1 MTGAWEKL
9 SVGQSNMRTYL
20 SLPEAKPAPAIIVVQ
35 GQTGV
40 DDFVKFSDLRSR
52 VQTVSSVATRAQS
65 LALTDMSRLVLDRQT
80 GEERRSEMKRSFD
93 FPSSRLF
100 LRVGRELV
108 LILLAALFVPY
119 PLHAQALKKVP
130 FPFSPIGIN
139 CLPWF
144 VAKDARI
151 FDKYGIAFDPVF
163 IGASSA
169 LFNAMLSGAA
179 DFAGSGGPS
188 VISNIL
194 QGGDVIHITAMVPRF
209 TQSIMVKAEIKKP
222 EDMAGKRIGVSRLG
236 TVTHFA
242 LQTFL
247 DGHGIKNVTILQMGG
262 QPEAF
267 AGLSRGSV
275 DGAVFSPPYNF
286 QLKRQGYNEIASPND
301 LAKLTPFITNGIVA
315 RRSVAE
321 RDKDTVI
328 KIIKGTAEAI
338 KMIQTDAE
346 LTKKMMGKWMPMKDP
361 DLVEQ
366 SYRFATENY
375 SKEGFVPEAAL
386 RGMVK
391 QMVQSNLIEAKA
403 AANTPVTAYY
413 DNRYVEE
420 VKRSGFFDQLWK

>member
-1 MTGAWEKL
+1 
-9 SVGQSNMRTYL
+9 
-20 SLPEAKPAPAIIVVQ
+20 
-35 GQTGV
+35 
-40 DDFVKFSDLRSR
+40 
-52 VQTVSSVATRAQS
+52 
-65 LALTDMSRLVLDRQT
+65 
-80 GEERRSEMKRSFD
+80 MKRSPD
-93 FPSSRLF
+93 FPSSYPP
-100 LRVGRELV
+100 LRAIVRFAF
-108 LILLAALFVPY
+108 LILIATFLSLPS
-119 PLHAQALKKVP
+119 LLQAQALKKVP
-130 FPFSPIGIN
+130 FPFSPIGLN

-151 FDKYGIAFDPVF
+151 FEKHGIDFDPVF

-179 DFAGSGGPS
+179 DLAGSGGPA

-194 QGGDVIHITAMVPRF
+194 KGGDIIHITAMVPRF
-209 TQSIMVKAEIKKP
+209 TQSIIVKTEIKKP
-222 EDMAGKRIGVSRLG
+222 EDMAGKKIGVSRLG

-242 LQTFL
+242 LQTAL
-247 DGHGIKNVTILQMGG
+247 DGYGVKNVTILQMGG

-286 QLKRQGYNEIASPND
+286 QLKKQGYHELVSPND
-301 LAKLTPFITNGIVA
+301 LAKLTEFITNGIVA

-321 RDKDTVI
+321 KDKETVI
-328 KIIKGTAEAI
+328 KTIKGTAEAI
-338 KMIQTDAE
+338 KIIQTDKE
-346 LTKKMMGKWMPMKDP
+346 FTKKVMNKWMPMKDT

-375 SKEGFVPEAAL
+375 AKEGMVPEAAL

-391 QMVQSNLIEAKA
+391 QMVQSNLADAKMA
-403 AANTPVTAYY
+403 SATPLTAYY

-420 VKRSGFFDQLWK
+420 VKRSGFFDQLWR

>member
-1 MTGAWEKL
+1 
-9 SVGQSNMRTYL
+9 
-20 SLPEAKPAPAIIVVQ
+20 
-35 GQTGV
+35 
-40 DDFVKFSDLRSR
+40 
-52 VQTVSSVATRAQS
+52 
-65 LALTDMSRLVLDRQT
+65 
-80 GEERRSEMKRSFD
+80 MKRSID
-93 FPSSRLF
+93 FPSSGPSLRCRILALLF
-100 LRVGRELV
+100 LLLV
-108 LILLAALFVPY
+108 PNLLLA
-119 PLHAQALKKVP
+119 QGLKKVS
-130 FPFSPIGIN
+130 FPFSPIGLN

-151 FDKYGIAFDPVF
+151 FEKHGIEFDPVF

-179 DFAGSGGPS
+179 DFAGAGGPA

-209 TQSIMVKAEIKKP
+209 TQSIMVKADIKRP
-222 EDMAGKRIGVSRLG
+222 EDMANKKIGVSRLG

-242 LQTFL
+242 LQTLL
-247 DGHGIKNVTILQMGG
+247 DGYGIKNVTILQMGG
-262 QPEAF
+262 QPEAL
-267 AGLSRGSV
+267 AGLTRGSV

-286 QLKRQGYNEIASPND
+286 QLKKQGYNELASPSD

-328 KIIKGTAEAI
+328 KVIKGTAEAI
-338 KMIQTDAE
+338 KVIQTDRE
-346 LTKKMMGKWMPMKDP
+346 LTKKVMSKWMPMKDA
-361 DLVEQ
+361 DLAEQ

-375 SKEGFVPEAAL
+375 SKEGIVPENAL

-391 QMVQSNLIEAKA
+391 QMVQSNLIDSKA
-403 AANTPVTAYY
+403 AANMPMTAYY

-420 VKRSGFFDQLWK
+420 VKRSGFFDQLWR

>member
-1 MTGAWEKL
+1 MFL
-9 SVGQSNMRTYL
+9 
-20 SLPEAKPAPAIIVVQ
+20 LP
-35 GQTGV
+35 G
-40 DDFVKFSDLRSR
+40 L
-52 VQTVSSVATRAQS
+52 AT
-65 LALTDMSRLVLDRQT
+65 
-80 GEERRSEMKRSFD
+80 
-93 FPSSRLF
+93 
-100 LRVGRELV
+100 
-108 LILLAALFVPY
+108 
-119 PLHAQALKKVP
+119 AQALKKVP
-130 FPFSPIGIN
+130 FPFSPIGLN

-151 FDKYGIAFDPVF
+151 FEKHAIEFDPVF

-222 EDMAGKRIGVSRLG
+222 EDLSNRKIGVSRLG

-242 LQTFL
+242 LQTLL
-247 DGHGIKNVTILQMGG
+247 DGYGIKNVTILQMGG

-286 QLKRQGYNEIASPND
+286 QLKKQGYNELASPSD

-321 RDKDTVI
+321 KDKDAVI
-328 KIIKGTAEAI
+328 KIIKDTAEAI
-338 KMIQTDAE
+338 KIIQTDRDF
-346 LTKKMMGKWMPMKDP
+346 TKKVMSKWMPMKDA
-361 DLVEQ
+361 DLAEQ

-375 SKEGFVPEAAL
+375 SKEGIVPEAAL
-386 RGMVK
+386 RGMVSRWCRATSS
-391 QMVQSNLIEAKA
+391 M
-403 AANTPVTAYY
+403 P
-413 DNRYVEE
+413 
-420 VKRSGFFDQLWK
+420 KRRRARR

>member
-1 MTGAWEKL
+1 
-9 SVGQSNMRTYL
+9 MRH
-20 SLPEAKPAPAIIVVQ
+20 SI
-35 GQTGV
+35 
-40 DDFVKFSDLRSR
+40 
-52 VQTVSSVATRAQS
+52 
-65 LALTDMSRLVLDRQT
+65 
-80 GEERRSEMKRSFD
+80 D
-93 FPSSRLF
+93 FPSSYRS
-100 LRVGRELV
+100 LRVCRRLA
-108 LILLAALFVPY
+108 LILVVALLVPS
-119 PLHAQALKKVP
+119 PVLAQALKKVP
-130 FPFSPIGIN
+130 FPFSPIGLN

-151 FDKYGIAFDPVF
+151 FEKHGIEFDPVF

-179 DFAGSGGPS
+179 DFAGSGGPA

-209 TQSIMVKAEIKKP
+209 TQSIMVKADIKKP
-222 EDMAGKRIGVSRLG
+222 EDMANKKIGVSRLG

-242 LQTFL
+242 LQTLL

-286 QLKRQGYNEIASPND
+286 QLKKQGYNELASPSD

-321 RDKDTVI
+321 KDKDTVI
-328 KIIKGTAEAI
+328 KVIKGTAEAI
-338 KMIQTDAE
+338 KIIQTDRE
-346 LTKKMMGKWMPMKDP
+346 FTKKVMGKWMPMKDA
-361 DLVEQ
+361 DLAEQ

-375 SKEGFVPEAAL
+375 SKEGIVPEPAL

-391 QMVQSNLIEAKA
+391 QMVQSNLIDAKA
-403 AANTPVTAYY
+403 AASTPVTAYY

-420 VKRSGFFDQLWK
+420 VKRSGFFDQLWR

>member
-1 MTGAWEKL
+1 MKC
-9 SVGQSNMRTYL
+9 
-20 SLPEAKPAPAIIVVQ
+20 
-35 GQTGV
+35 
-40 DDFVKFSDLRSR
+40 
-52 VQTVSSVATRAQS
+52 SS
-65 LALTDMSRLVLDRQT
+65 
-80 GEERRSEMKRSFD
+80 D
-93 FPSSRLF
+93 FPSSNPLQRT
-100 LRVGRELV
+100 VGKITLALLV
-108 LILLAALFVPY
+108 VALLLPGALWAQVP
-119 PLHAQALKKVP
+119 KKVP
-130 FPFSPIGIN
+130 FPFSPIGLN

-151 FDKYGIAFDPVF
+151 FDKYGIEFDPVF

-194 QGGDVIHITAMVPRF
+194 QGGDIIHITAMVPRF
-209 TQSIMVKAEIKKP
+209 TQSIMVKSDIKKP
-222 EDMAGKRIGVSRLG
+222 EDMAGKKIGVSRLG

-242 LQTFL
+242 LQTLL
-247 DGHGIKNVTILQMGG
+247 DGYGIKNVTILQMGG

-286 QLKRQGYNEIASPND
+286 QLKKQGYNEIASPGD
-301 LAKLTPFITNGIVA
+301 LAKLTAFITNGIVA

-321 RDKDTVI
+321 KDKDTVI
-328 KIIKGTAEAI
+328 KVIKGTAESI
-338 KMIQTDAE
+338 KIIQTDRE
-346 LTKKMMGKWMPMKDP
+346 LTRKVMNKWMPMKDA
-361 DLVEQ
+361 DLAEQ

-375 SKEGFVPEAAL
+375 SKEGIVPEAAL

-391 QMVQSNLIEAKA
+391 QMVQSNLIDAKA

>member
-1 MTGAWEKL
+1 
-9 SVGQSNMRTYL
+9 
-20 SLPEAKPAPAIIVVQ
+20 
-35 GQTGV
+35 
-40 DDFVKFSDLRSR
+40 
-52 VQTVSSVATRAQS
+52 
-65 LALTDMSRLVLDRQT
+65 
-80 GEERRSEMKRSFD
+80 MKRSND
-93 FPSSRLF
+93 FPSSNRSLRACRRLAPI
-100 LRVGRELV
+100 LV
-108 LILLAALFVPY
+108 AALLVPN
-119 PLHAQALKKVP
+119 LLWAQAFKKVP
-130 FPFSPIGIN
+130 FPFSPIGLN

-151 FDKYGIAFDPVF
+151 FEKHGIEFDPVF

-179 DFAGSGGPS
+179 DFAGSGGPA

-209 TQSIMVKAEIKKP
+209 TQSIMVKADIKKP
-222 EDMAGKRIGVSRLG
+222 EDMANKKIGVSRLG

-242 LQTFL
+242 LQTLL

-286 QLKRQGYNEIASPND
+286 QLKKQGYNELASPGD

-321 RDKDTVI
+321 KDKDTVI
-328 KIIKGTAEAI
+328 KVIKGTAEAI
-338 KMIQTDAE
+338 KIIQNDRE
-346 LTKKMMGKWMPMKDP
+346 FTKKVMSKWMPMKDA
-361 DLVEQ
+361 DLAEQ

-375 SKEGFVPEAAL
+375 SKEGITPEAAL

-391 QMVQSNLIEAKA
+391 QMVQSNLIDAKA

>member
-1 MTGAWEKL
+1 MNA
-9 SVGQSNMRTYL
+9 
-20 SLPEAKPAPAIIVVQ
+20 
-35 GQTGV
+35 
-40 DDFVKFSDLRSR
+40 SR
-52 VQTVSSVATRAQS
+52 
-65 LALTDMSRLVLDRQT
+65 
-80 GEERRSEMKRSFD
+80 D
-93 FPSSRLF
+93 FPSSLPAK
-100 LRVGRELV
+100 LRDLKFV
-108 LILLAALFVPY
+108 LTILLLLLTPS
-119 PLHAQALKKVP
+119 LLWGQALKKVP

-151 FDKYGIAFDPVF
+151 FEKHGIDFDPVF

-179 DFAGSGGPS
+179 DLAGSGGPA

-194 QGGDVIHITAMVPRF
+194 KGGDIIHITAMVPRF

-222 EDMAGKRIGVSRLG
+222 EDMAGKKIGVSRLG

-242 LQTFL
+242 LQTAL
-247 DGHGIKNVTILQMGG
+247 DGYGVKNVTILQMGG

-286 QLKRQGYNEIASPND
+286 QLKKQGYLELVSPGD
-301 LAKLTPFITNGIVA
+301 LAKLTEFITNGIVA

-321 RDKDTVI
+321 KDKDTVI
-328 KIIKGTAEAI
+328 KTIKGTAEAI
-338 KMIQTDAE
+338 KIIQTDKE
-346 LTKKMMGKWMPMKDP
+346 FTKKVMNKWMPMKDP

-366 SYRFATENY
+366 SYRFATENFA
-375 SKEGFVPEAAL
+375 KEGFIPEAAL

-391 QMVQSNLIEAKA
+391 QMVQSNLADAKMA
-403 AANTPVTAYY
+403 SATPLTAYY
-413 DNRYVEE
+413 DNRYVDE
-420 VKRSGFFDQLWK
+420 VKRSGFFDQLWR

>member
-1 MTGAWEKL
+1 M
-9 SVGQSNMRTYL
+9 N
-20 SLPEAKPAPAIIVVQ
+20 
-35 GQTGV
+35 
-40 DDFVKFSDLRSR
+40 RSP
-52 VQTVSSVATRAQS
+52 
-65 LALTDMSRLVLDRQT
+65 
-80 GEERRSEMKRSFD
+80 D
-93 FPSSRLF
+93 FPSSPRF
-100 LRVGRELV
+100 LRAVFKLALV
-108 LILLAALFVPY
+108 MLLIALLLPASVQ
-119 PLHAQALKKVP
+119 AQALKKVP
-130 FPFSPIGIN
+130 FPFSPIGLN

-151 FDKYGIAFDPVF
+151 FEKHGIDFDPVF

-179 DFAGSGGPS
+179 DVAGSGGPA

-194 QGGDVIHITAMVPRF
+194 KGGDIIHITAMVPRF

-222 EDMAGKRIGVSRLG
+222 EDMAGRKIGVSRLG

-242 LQTFL
+242 LQTL
-247 DGHGIKNVTILQMGG
+247 MDGYGIKNVTILQMGG

-286 QLKRQGYNEIASPND
+286 QLKKLGYHELASPND
-301 LAKLTPFITNGIVA
+301 LAKLTAFITNGIVA

-321 RDKDTVI
+321 KDKDTVI
-328 KIIKGTAEAI
+328 KVIKGTAEAI
-338 KMIQTDAE
+338 KIIQTNRE
-346 LTKKMMGKWMPMKDP
+346 YTKKVMGKWMPMKDA
-361 DLVEQ
+361 DLAEE

-375 SKEGFVPEAAL
+375 AKEGLVPEAAL

-391 QMVQSNLIEAKA
+391 QMVQSNLADAKMA
-403 AANTPVTAYY
+403 SATPLTAYY

>member
-1 MTGAWEKL
+1 
-9 SVGQSNMRTYL
+9 MRH
-20 SLPEAKPAPAIIVVQ
+20 SI
-35 GQTGV
+35 
-40 DDFVKFSDLRSR
+40 
-52 VQTVSSVATRAQS
+52 
-65 LALTDMSRLVLDRQT
+65 
-80 GEERRSEMKRSFD
+80 D
-93 FPSSRLF
+93 FPSSYRS
-100 LRVGRELV
+100 LRVCRRLA
-108 LILLAALFVPY
+108 LILVAALLVPS
-119 PLHAQALKKVP
+119 PVLAQALKKVP
-130 FPFSPIGIN
+130 FPFSPIGLN

-151 FDKYGIAFDPVF
+151 FEKHGIEFDPVF

-179 DFAGSGGPS
+179 DFAGSGGPA

-209 TQSIMVKAEIKKP
+209 TQSIMVKADIRKP
-222 EDMAGKRIGVSRLG
+222 EDMANKKIGVSRLG

-242 LQTFL
+242 LQTLL

-286 QLKRQGYNEIASPND
+286 QLKKQGYNELASPSD

-321 RDKDTVI
+321 KDKDTVI
-328 KIIKGTAEAI
+328 KVIKGTAEAI
-338 KMIQTDAE
+338 KIIQTDRE
-346 LTKKMMGKWMPMKDP
+346 FTKKVMSKWMPMKDA
-361 DLVEQ
+361 DLAEQ

-375 SKEGFVPEAAL
+375 SKEGIVPEPAL

-391 QMVQSNLIEAKA
+391 QMVQSNLIDAKA
-403 AANTPVTAYY
+403 AASTPVTAYY

-420 VKRSGFFDQLWK
+420 VKRSGFFDQLWR